1 MVSKILV
8 SVILLMTVS
17 QLAETQTLRD
27 HRGASV
33 GRIDQQ
39 GVVRDATGKSIGRID
54 TDGSVRDESGRLMGR
69 IDGQSRVRDE
79 TGRLIGRIDNGRV
92 RGAAGLLG
100 MVFSPVVPAEIIS
113 TSVQKI

>member
-1 MVSKILV
+1 MIRFFIKYSMLSKILI

-33 GRIDQQ
+33 RRIDQQ

-69 IDGQSRVRDE
+69 IDDGKDRRAVEGKR
-79 TGRLIGRIDNGRV
+79 
-92 RGAAGLLG
+92 
-100 MVFSPVVPAEIIS
+100 
-113 TSVQKI
+113 